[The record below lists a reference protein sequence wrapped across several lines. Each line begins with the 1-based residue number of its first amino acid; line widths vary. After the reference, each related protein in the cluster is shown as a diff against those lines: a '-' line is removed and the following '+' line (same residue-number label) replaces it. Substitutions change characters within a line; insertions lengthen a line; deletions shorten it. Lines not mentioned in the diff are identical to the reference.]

1 MFFKS
6 AISRFIFLRKNTAKF
21 FHTPLPIIFSSKF
34 HFGKVENFIQILLEF
49 LPCARFIAKNF
60 DITQGVDFGRKI
72 HFRKSQNFMRILI
85 GFYRSIIFDTWYV
98 RSSDKE
104 HVLDQINNMYLRMR

>member
-34 HFGKVENFIQILLEF
+34 HFGKVENFMS
-49 LPCARFIAKNF
+49 
-60 DITQGVDFGRKI
+60 DFVRI
-72 HFRKSQNFMRILI
+72 FTMRPIYCKK
-85 GFYRSIIFDTWYV
+85 F
-98 RSSDKE
+98 
-104 HVLDQINNMYLRMR
+104 

>member
-6 AISRFIFLRKNTAKF
+6 AISRFIFLRKNTEKF
-21 FHTPLPIIFSSKF
+21 FHTPYLSFS
-34 HFGKVENFIQILLEF
+34 VQNFILGKSRISCQILLEF